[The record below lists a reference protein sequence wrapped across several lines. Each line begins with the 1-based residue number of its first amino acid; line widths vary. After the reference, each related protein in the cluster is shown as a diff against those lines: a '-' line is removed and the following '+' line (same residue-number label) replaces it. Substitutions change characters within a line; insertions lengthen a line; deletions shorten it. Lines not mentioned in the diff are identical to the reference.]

1 MEDKKEFLEEIRA
14 LLQEM
19 LQPVREECRQLSNKM
34 SLMIIQ
40 QTGLGANLSELRPMV
55 FEIVKDQTKI
65 IEEMR
70 DMIKDQTSLIRELT
84 EMISALTERIAIL
97 ESAAGLDQDL
107 L

>member
-1 MEDKKEFLEEIRA
+1 VEDKNEFLEEIRE
-14 LLQEM
+14 LLEEM
-19 LQPVREECRQLSNKM
+19 LKPVREECRQLSKKM

-40 QTGLGANLSELRPMV
+40 QTGLGSNLSDLRPMV

-70 DMIKDQTSLIRELT
+70 DMIKEQNAIIRDIT

-97 ESAAGLDQDL
+97 ESAADLDQDIL
-107 L
+107 